1 MRRDIDQA
9 DSCRASNIDCP
20 NETSKLRM
28 SGRGRPIAN
37 YSGYSGNSD
46 NSGNSGKDKIL
57 RSAPLGAQLGNFDM
71 GRRYI
76 INGKEEI
83 IYGLRPS
90 VKCVT
95 SLFRDM

>member
-1 MRRDIDQA
+1 ML
-9 DSCRASNIDCP
+9 
-20 NETSKLRM
+20 EEH

-37 YSGYSGNSD
+37 YSGY
-46 NSGNSGKDKIL
+46 SGKDKIL

-95 SLFRDM
+95 SLFRDMYLAKVWNA